1 MNGGI
6 RMLTVNHLNKSFGK
20 VQAVKNVSFNV
31 RKSSTFAFL
40 GTNGSGK
47 STVIHMMIDLLKPD
61 TGVIS
66 IRDNVLLGVVF
77 QSHRLDEELS
87 IETNLMIRAKLYG
100 MSTTNAKRNIK
111 KLLELTNLF
120 SIRHRLYGKCSG
132 GEKRKTDII
141 RALIHQP
148 DMLILDEPTTG
159 LDAESRK
166 EVWTL
171 LQQLQREQ
179 GLTIFLTTHYIEEA
193 AHVDYVVMMHEGEI
207 KVEGTPDELRN
218 RYAKT
223 TLILDVN
230 NSEEVKQVLQDQV
243 YEINENKVYISIE
256 SNKEAIPILRKVEKN
271 IINFSIKEANL
282 ERVFLQITD
291 QIKNEVI

>member
-1 MNGGI
+1 
-6 RMLTVNHLNKSFGK
+6 MLTVNHLSKSFGK

-31 RKSSTFAFL
+31 RKGSTFAFL

-100 MSTTNAKRNIK
+100 MSTTNAKKNIK
-111 KLLELTNLF
+111 QLLELTNLF
-120 SIRHRLYGKCSG
+120 SIRHRLYGNCSG

-141 RALIHQP
+141 RALIHRP

-171 LQQLQREQ
+171 LQRLQREQ

-243 YEINENKVYISIE
+243 YEINENKVYINIE